1 MVRPTAHM
9 DANGSAA
16 EAVAYILKRMRP
28 TESGEQAESNA
39 EATEERR
46 RAKQA
51 VPETVA
57 EQRVPDPP
65 GLSAWE
71 DPPTGV
77 LARLLARIS
86 QDGAEAYAA
95 VEELRRFVSAQI
107 RREIRVLTEIIE
119 ARFSVQDTKIEHH
132 TAMINRNTAMIE
144 RNTAMIDRNSEEI
157 KALTTV
163 VHELAVVVAAQ
174 NAKIDSLRWMLGI
187 VILLLMALAAMGM
200 SNYLFPQ
207 SPVTSPNTVSE
218 SLPPAP
224 VAAPA
229 APQGGAAGSVPTGPA
244 AGTAE
249 TLRPESTPAHR
260 TEP

>member
-1 MVRPTAHM
+1 MVQPTAHL

-16 EAVAYILKRMRP
+16 EAVACTLKSMRS
-28 TESGEQAESNA
+28 TESGEQAESHT

-46 RAKQA
+46 QAEQA
-51 VPETVA
+51 VPEPVA

-86 QDGAEAYAA
+86 QDGTEAYAA

-107 RREIRVLTEIIE
+107 RREIRALTETIE
-119 ARFSVQDTKIEHH
+119 ARFSVQNTKIEHH
-132 TAMINRNTAMIE
+132 TAMINRNTAMI
-144 RNTAMIDRNSEEI
+144 DRHSEEI
-157 KALTTV
+157 KALTTA
-163 VHELAVVVAAQ
+163 VHNLTVVVATQ
-174 NAKIDSLRWMLGI
+174 SAKIDSLRWMLGI

-207 SPVTSPNTVSE
+207 SPVNSPNTVSE
-218 SLPPAP
+218 SAPAAP

-229 APQGGAAGSVPTGPA
+229 APQGGGAAGSVPTGPA

-249 TLRPESTPAHR
+249 ALRPESAPALR
-260 TEP
+260 AEP